1 MQKAHRAHRPTLT
14 SDEGD
19 KDFWERDMSKLLE
32 EDPGLR
38 EDVCKLFRKVEGGS
52 GVHVIMQGQIMYQR
66 VACLLYVK
74 QFTMSCR

>member
-19 KDFWERDMSKLLE
+19 KDFWKRDMSKLLE

-52 GVHVIMQGQIMYQR
+52 GV
-66 VACLLYVK
+66 
-74 QFTMSCR
+74 

>member
-14 SDEGD
+14 SDECD

-32 EDPGLR
+32 EDLGLR

-52 GVHVIMQGQIMYQR
+52 GV
-66 VACLLYVK
+66 
-74 QFTMSCR
+74 

>member
-1 MQKAHRAHRPTLT
+1 MLIIFAMYNYYVIFSCMQKAHRAHRPTLT

-52 GVHVIMQGQIMYQR
+52 GV
-66 VACLLYVK
+66 
-74 QFTMSCR
+74 